1 MLDLILEFAHHL
13 AVFSLVAVIAAEFA
27 LIVPGLSGRR
37 LRQVGA
43 LDGAYG
49 GLATVIVLVGAARVI
64 WGDAGW
70 DYYVMNWT
78 FWTKMALFVA
88 VGVISIRPTLQIV
101 RWRRTAAADPAFTVP
116 ADEVSAIR
124 KYFLAQFALLALI
137 PIFAA
142 LMARGIGL

>member
-27 LIVPGLSGRR
+27 LIVPGLSGKR
-37 LRQVGA
+37 LQQVGA

-49 GLATVIVLVGAARVI
+49 GLATLIILVGASRVI

-70 DYYVMNWT
+70 EFYVMNWT

-88 VGVISIRPTLQIV
+88 VGLISIGPTMQIM
-101 RWRRTAAADPAFTVP
+101 RWRRAAAADHAFAVP
-116 ADEVSAIR
+116 ADGVADIR
-124 KYFLAQFALLALI
+124 KYYLAQFALLAFI

>member
-1 MLDLILEFAHHL
+1 MLDLILEFVHHV
-13 AVFSLVAVIAAEFA
+13 AVFSLVAVIAAEFV
-27 LIVPGLSGRR
+27 LIVPGLSGKR
-37 LRQVGA
+37 LQQAGA

-49 GLATVIVLVGAARVI
+49 GLATIIILVGASRVI

-70 DYYVMNWT
+70 EFYVMNWT

-116 ADEVSAIR
+116 ADEVSGIR
-124 KYFLAQFALLALI
+124 PFFLAQFALLAFI